1 MSPGSR
7 VVVTIGLVAVGLV
20 ASAPVRAD
28 ETDNFTCRVRPLTDA
43 LPVIDRLM
51 NDRIQDALA
60 RANQPGGAPCDAA
73 CLFQHLQAVV
83 GANDRHPLTGIPH
96 AVVARAVARHPEV
109 NRCHLA
115 FRESIYGARPYD
127 QPWLLPFT
135 GRIIWLAD
143 SIRVAGRVVGIDK
156 INHFLRE
163 GLAHWRAERSGA
175 DVAAIMTRELGRPG
189 RRWRMTEY
197 GLKGRALTG
206 VLAYADL
213 AASYGGLGFW
223 RDLLSVGHADAY
235 IGFDGQAGRYIQQRP
250 FTWAAYVNDAW
261 DEAINC
267 SAVQPA
273 LWKDV
278 RPALDRLALRC
289 PVTDCQVLSS
299 LPDAALYVSP
309 ACLGAE
315 PRSAV
320 GPAAYRSTTA
330 APIVQ

>member
-20 ASAPVRAD
+20 VSAPVRAD

-51 NDRIQDALA
+51 NDRIQDAIA
-60 RANQPGGAPCDAA
+60 RANGPGGAPCGAA

-83 GANDRHPLTGIPH
+83 GANDRHPLSGIPH
-96 AVVARAVARHPEV
+96 AVVAREVARHPDVE
-109 NRCHLA
+109 RCHLA
-115 FRESIYGARPYD
+115 FRDSIYGARPYD
-127 QPWLLPFT
+127 RPWLLPFT

-163 GLAHWRAERSGA
+163 GLAHWRAERSGD
-175 DVAAIMTRELGRPG
+175 DVATIMTRELGRPG
-189 RRWRMTEY
+189 RRWLMTEY

-223 RDLLSVGHADAY
+223 RDLLSVDHAGAY
-235 IGFDGQAGRYIQQRP
+235 VGFDPDSRRFIQQRP
-250 FTWAAYVNDAW
+250 FTWAAYVHDAW

-299 LPDAALYVSP
+299 LPDAELYVSP
-309 ACLGAE
+309 ACLPGD
-315 PRSAV
+315 PRRAV
-320 GPAAYRSTTA
+320 GPIAYRMTTA

>member
-1 MSPGSR
+1 MAPGSR

-28 ETDNFTCRVRPLTDA
+28 ETDNFTCRSRVLIDA
-43 LPVIDRLM
+43 LPVMDRLM
-51 NDRIQDALA
+51 NDRIQAALA
-60 RANQPGGAPCDAA
+60 RANRPGRAPCDAA
-73 CLFQHLQAVV
+73 CLVQHLQAVV
-83 GANDRHPLTGIPH
+83 GANDRHPLSGIPH
-96 AVVARAVARHPEV
+96 AVVAREVERHPEV
-109 NRCHLA
+109 DRCHLA
-115 FRESIYGARPYD
+115 FRDSIYGARPYHR
-127 QPWLLPFT
+127 PWLLPFT
-135 GRIIWLAD
+135 GRVIWLAD
-143 SIRVAGRVVGIDK
+143 SIRLAGRVVGIDK

-163 GLAHWRAERSGA
+163 GFAHWHAEQSGD
-175 DVAAIMTRELGRPG
+175 DVDTIMTRELGRPG
-189 RRWRMTEY
+189 RLWRMTEY

-223 RDLLSVGHADAY
+223 RDLLSVDHPGAY
-235 IGFDGQAGRYIQQRP
+235 IAFDAQARRFTQQRP
-250 FTWAAYVNDAW
+250 FTWATYVNDAW

-309 ACLGAE
+309 ACLPGVPRAAAE
-315 PRSAV
+315 RI
-320 GPAAYRSTTA
+320 AYRRTTA